1 MQLSVNKLC
10 GFTTSANHVTCSQTK
25 EISNLDTYDLLRILD
40 TQKLRNQKIRTYL
53 QTQTPRT
60 QNVLRKLE
68 LGKSELTFK
77 LQTYRQAFKLSSF
90 QTYRQTYTYKLQ
102 TFKLTDLKTSFK
114 LTNFRS
120 FKLQTYKLSNF
131 QASNFQTSN
140 VQTFKLTGTLPNFKQ
155 TYKLTNK
162 ATNFQRNLQTFIPTN
177 FEIYLQTFKF

>member
-25 EISNLDTYDLLRILD
+25 EVSNLDTYDLLRILD

-68 LGKSELTFK
+68 LGKFELTFK

-90 QTYRQTYTYKLQ
+90 QTYRQTYRHLQ
-102 TFKLTDLKTSFK
+102 T
-114 LTNFRS
+114 
-120 FKLQTYKLSNF
+120 
-131 QASNFQTSN
+131 SNFQTYRPAS
-140 VQTFKLTGTLPNFKQ
+140 
-155 TYKLTNK
+155 
-162 ATNFQRNLQTFIPTN
+162 NLQTSGLSNIKHTNFLTSKLQTSKLQMYKHSNLQAHFQTSNKPTN
-177 FEIYLQTFKF
+177 